1 MGVFS
6 VANAWLYAV
15 TPRLNMH
22 VSQREWKHLDALF
35 IRHLVLSV
43 ITFLACAACVLAC
56 LHVLRG
62 RLALIDRLVDM
73 TSMSFLAAAWFF
85 QLIVNALALY
95 LRAHKQEPLVVPS
108 VTTAIYAAI
117 STLLCAKYLDT
128 KFFFLGYLSS
138 YIWGIPW
145 ALYIFSTKRKA
156 WQIG

>member
-15 TPRLNMH
+15 TPKLNMH
-22 VSQREWKHLDALF
+22 VAQKEWKHLDALF
-35 IRHLVLSV
+35 TRQLMLSMV
-43 ITFLACAACVLAC
+43 TFLACAVVVLGC
-56 LHVLRG
+56 IFMLRG

-85 QLIVNALALY
+85 QLIVSALAVY
-95 LRAHKQEPLVVPS
+95 LRAHKKEPLVVPS